1 MLLIQQLNRSKNEG
15 LIFDKYP
22 PRSCHCEI
30 LGHVSNTLS
39 IYFVKIFGEEALERV
54 LLEIWS
60 SLVHFHGVF

>member
-39 IYFVKIFGEEALERV
+39 IYFVKIFGEEAL
-54 LLEIWS
+54 
-60 SLVHFHGVF
+60 